1 MTGWKITTSFLML
14 LAAVN
19 GLQAQEGT
27 NTAAPANA
35 MHYYQGLPDYQNTS
49 PWYPASACSYLTEN
63 RTSAPYAVPTG
74 VPYGTSYGAASADS
88 GEAVADSSSSEEMP
102 SWFERFR
109 DRTCGEPRWTVIAQA
124 LWLYR
129 SSSGC
134 QTVLLDP
141 RTSEPM
147 FDAREINYPFAGG
160 MEFGATCHKI
170 WQDLDVEFNYF
181 GLDSWGTQTYTFTG
195 ETPVGNLVVEN
206 NENTTL
212 PVDSVTFFSH
222 SQLYSGEVNV
232 RQQCNS
238 GLTFLG
244 GFRWMQM
251 FETYEAS
258 GILSGEETPF
268 EHKIHSGNHLYGGQI
283 GAQLDL
289 LGSQGPYQ
297 FGNRVTM
304 MDQGSPFRLSGY
316 IKSGM
321 FYNAVDQYSITPI
334 GEANA
339 KGSCATF
346 LGEVGLSGI
355 YQITSHVALRGGYRV
370 LWMENL
376 ALAPRQITATDLADA
391 ANTSVDTGGA
401 LFCHGAHAGL
411 EFVW

>member
-1 MTGWKITTSFLML
+1 MTGWKITASLLML

-19 GLQAQEGT
+19 VAEAQEGVS
-27 NTAAPANA
+27 AARLANPAL
-35 MHYYQGLPDYQNTS
+35 YYQGTPDYQNTS
-49 PWYPASACSYLTEN
+49 PWYPASACSYLNEN
-63 RTSAPYAVPTG
+63 RTSSPYAVPTG
-74 VPYGTSYGAASADS
+74 VPYGSSYGTAPTDS
-88 GEAVADSSSSEEMP
+88 GEAVADSSSSAETP
-102 SWFERFR
+102 SWLERFQN
-109 DRTCGEPRWTVIAQA
+109 RTCGEPRWTITAQA

-129 SSSGC
+129 SSSGS

-147 FDAREINYPFAGG
+147 FNSTDITYPFAGG
-160 MEFGATCHKI
+160 MEFGAICHKI

-181 GLDSWGTQTYTFTG
+181 GLDSWGSHACTFEG
-195 ETPVGNLVVEN
+195 ESPVANLVVEN

-212 PVDSVTFFSH
+212 PVDSVTIFEH

-232 RQQCNS
+232 RKPFDGCF
-238 GLTFLG
+238 TFLA

-268 EHKIHSGNHLYGGQI
+268 EQKIHAGNHLYGGQI

-289 LGSQGPYQ
+289 FGSQAPYM
-297 FGNRVTM
+297 FGNRMM
-304 MDQGSPFRLSGY
+304 MDQGNPFRLSGY
-316 IKSGM
+316 VKAGM

-334 GEANA
+334 GEASA
-339 KGSCATF
+339 QSSCATF
-346 LGEVGLSGI
+346 LGEVGLTGI
-355 YQITSHVALRGGYRV
+355 YQITSHIALRGGYRV

-376 ALAPRQITATDLADA
+376 ALAPRQISSTDLADA